1 MIVGITGGI
10 ATGKSLVTEYI
21 KNKGY
26 FVIDSDS
33 LAHEALTKG
42 KDTYK
47 QIVSIF
53 DCLDENKEIDRKKLG
68 KIVFNDHKAK
78 KILEDIIHPYVFSRI
93 EEEKKKNSSNLT
105 FIDMPLLFEVGYENR
120 VDLVISVVT
129 NEVTQALRL
138 SKRDNISLEY
148 AKVKISNQMSLKEK
162 IEKSDY
168 VIDNSNSINE
178 TYKAIDNVLEN
189 IKKMVK

>member
-10 ATGKSLVTEYI
+10 ATGKSLVTDYI

-47 QIVSIF
+47 KIVSIF

-68 KIVFNDHKAK
+68 KIVFSDHKAK
-78 KILEDIIHPYVFSRI
+78 KILEDIVHPYVFSRI

-129 NEVTQALRL
+129 NDVTQEIRL

-148 AKVKISNQMSLKEK
+148 AKVKISNQMPLKEK

-178 TYKAIDNVLEN
+178 TYRAIDNVLEN

>member
-10 ATGKSLVTEYI
+10 ATGKSLVTDYI

-68 KIVFNDHKAK
+68 KIVFSDHKAK

-129 NEVTQALRL
+129 NEVTQEIRL

-148 AKVKISNQMSLKEK
+148 AKVKISNQMPLKEK

>member
-10 ATGKSLVTEYI
+10 ATGKSLVTDYI

-178 TYKAIDNVLEN
+178 TYKTVDNVLEN

>member
-10 ATGKSLVTEYI
+10 ATGKSLVTDYI

-53 DCLDENKEIDRKKLG
+53 DCLDENKEIDRKKIG
-68 KIVFNDHKAK
+68 KIVFSDHKAK
-78 KILEDIIHPYVFSRI
+78 KILEDIVHPYVFSRI

-148 AKVKISNQMSLKEK
+148 AKVKINNQMSLKEK

>member
-10 ATGKSLVTEYI
+10 ATGKSLVTDYI

-26 FVIDSDS
+26 FVIDSDI

-178 TYKAIDNVLEN
+178 TYKAVDNVLEN